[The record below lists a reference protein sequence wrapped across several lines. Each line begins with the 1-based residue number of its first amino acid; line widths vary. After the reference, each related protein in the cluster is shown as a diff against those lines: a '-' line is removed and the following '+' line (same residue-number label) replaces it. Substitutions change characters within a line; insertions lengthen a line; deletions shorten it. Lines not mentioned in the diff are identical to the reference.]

1 MLLQNFDDVERLAR
15 ALQQQEKG
23 ALEAAAAAQLR
34 YVALREQMAAREQEL
49 VDEMLRK
56 ANAEHSDA
64 AAAQTQLEQELQAQK
79 LELKALE
86 ERDREEAKEKGLGKV
101 VRSTKDAYWEE
112 ERAARDLEQKQSEI
126 AAANKELQELQ
137 QKQAQLIAS
146 NEEELRAERQRAEAS
161 QRARLEKEMEREF
174 QQRQASLQLQLAT
187 KETLQN
193 ALSPRTK
200 VMQRRGTEAS
210 ATSKTKS
217 NSEPTSSPASRK
229 MFRAG
234 PEKRLPQRR
243 RRRGPQQS
251 PSETALPTRPRR
263 RWTRK
268 RPRRRSARRVPM
280 PCVKPR
286 RHTI

>member
-146 NEEELRAERQRAEAS
+146 NEEELESSSSGRPPCSCSWPPKRPCRMRSRRAPKS
-161 QRARLEKEMEREF
+161 C
-174 QQRQASLQLQLAT
+174 
-187 KETLQN
+187 
-193 ALSPRTK
+193 
-200 VMQRRGTEAS
+200 S
-210 ATSKTKS
+210 AAA
-217 NSEPTSSPASRK
+217 P
-229 MFRAG
+229 
-234 PEKRLPQRR
+234 
-243 RRRGPQQS
+243 
-251 PSETALPTRPRR
+251 RPRR
-263 RWTRK
+263 PRK
-268 RPRRRSARRVPM
+268 RNQTRSPQARRHQGKCFGRGRRSGCLSVGGGEAHNSRQAR
-280 PCVKPR
+280 PR
-286 RHTI
+286 CRQGQGGGGREKGRGGARQGGFQCPA